1 MEKGVENLI
10 LNAGNLKKDEK
21 LLILFDNT
29 TKNIAE
35 NFAYIAKKYTD
46 NIFLEKVKSFNIHD
60 KELGEKN

>member
-21 LLILFDNT
+21 LLVLFDNT

-35 NFAYIAKKYTD
+35 NFACTAKNTLIIY
-46 NIFLEKVKSFNIHD
+46 F
-60 KELGEKN
+60 